1 MMLGEGELLQQ
12 CRWGDGINSNPE
24 STQDGK

>member
-1 MMLGEGELLQQ
+1 MMLGEGELLQR
-12 CRWGDGINSNPE
+12 CPWEDGINSNPK